1 MAFDIK
7 VYAGTASD
15 SNDLF
20 NKLVNA
26 FKTVYGYDAANATS
40 DSKGWKVT
48 KVNDSLYVL
57 ESVGELG
64 VDDLCYTI
72 ENTGTTVK
80 ISGYMNY
87 DPNTNAL
94 STYGINDKSFGYKS
108 LQLSLPTQQFW
119 IYGNSDFIHI
129 ITKGYGVSLNTQGA
143 TTPQIVS
150 FGKFI
155 PTYNPA
161 VTNPTDDTLPQG
173 GDVVIAV
180 NDASIFEVDRYV
192 MISSA
197 YTFEKVL
204 VTDVDVAGN
213 SIRVSNIVQTHQK
226 VGDHPIIIGEI
237 AKPYY
242 IWQNYDSSKAQHC
255 NVLPHI
261 GGNTTVTPTDETN
274 NQGIGVP
281 ADIFTSVATLA
292 EDSALDRLNYDRY
305 MFELYI
311 HYSTDL
317 DQGFYGKIPFVYC
330 VGSNNINSETTV
342 INDNAYLYR
351 VFSIYN
357 YPQSYAFRE
366 SYK

>member
-7 VYAGTASD
+7 VYAGTSSSSD
-15 SNDLF
+15 DLF
-20 NKLVNA
+20 SKLVNA
-26 FKTVYGYDAANATS
+26 FKTVYGYDAADEDSN
-40 DSKGWKVT
+40 SKGWKVT
-48 KVNDSLYVL
+48 KVNNTQYIL

-64 VDDLCYTI
+64 VDDMCYSL
-72 ENTGTTVK
+72 ENTGSSVK
-80 ISGYMNY
+80 LSGFMNY
-87 DPNTNAL
+87 DSNTNAL
-94 STYGINDKSFGYKS
+94 TTYGLSETFGWKT
-108 LQLSLPTQQFW
+108 LHTTLPTQQFW
-119 IYGNSDFIHI
+119 LYGNSDFIHI
-129 ITKGYGVSLNTQGA
+129 ITKGYGVSLNTNGA

-161 VTNPTDDTLPQG
+161 VTNPKDDTLPQG

-204 VTDVDVAGN
+204 VTAVDIAN
-213 SIRVSNIVQTHQK
+213 ESIRVSNIVETHQK

-242 IWQNYDSSKAQHC
+242 IWQNYSPDQSQYC

-261 GGNTTVTPTDETN
+261 GGATTVTPNDNTN
-274 NQGIGVP
+274 NQGVGVP
-281 ADIFTSVATLA
+281 ASIFTQVSQLA

-311 HYSTDL
+311 HYSTDT
-317 DQGFYGKIPFVYC
+317 DQGFYGKLPFMYN

-357 YPQSYAFRE
+357 LPQSYGFRE